1 MRISLITPSFNHDE
15 FIRRTIDSVLG
26 QAGDFEL
33 EYVVLDGG
41 STDRTKDILQSYGD
55 RLRWTSEPDG
65 GQVDAIN
72 SGLKKATGDVVGW
85 LNSDD
90 VLLPNSVQRVAN
102 CFRNN
107 PACEWVHGG
116 CQIIDRDDREIRSWV
131 SRYKRRHAMQYSRA
145 SLLSR
150 NFVSQMTVFWRRHA
164 MDAVGYL
171 DPELPLAFDYDY
183 WLRLS
188 KLGDPIYIDEPQ
200 AAFRWYETSK
210 SGANFKQQ
218 CLEDEA
224 ISKRHGNRSFGRI
237 LSKRMQNAA
246 RIAMYNAMSLTDRLR
261 STR

>member
-1 MRISLITPSFNHDE
+1 
-15 FIRRTIDSVLG
+15 
-26 QAGDFEL
+26 
-33 EYVVLDGG
+33 
-41 STDRTKDILQSYGD
+41 
-55 RLRWTSEPDG
+55 
-65 GQVDAIN
+65 
-72 SGLKKATGDVVGW
+72 
-85 LNSDD
+85 
-90 VLLPNSVQRVAN
+90 
-102 CFRNN
+102 
-107 PACEWVHGG
+107 
-116 CQIIDRDDREIRSWV
+116 
-131 SRYKRRHAMQYSRA
+131 
-145 SLLSR
+145 
-150 NFVSQMTVFWRRHA
+150 MTVFWRRHA

-224 ISKRHGNRSFGRI
+224 ISKRHGNGSIGGI

>member
-1 MRISLITPSFNHDE
+1 MKISLITPSFNHDE
-15 FIRRTIDSVLG
+15 FIQRTIDSVLG
-26 QAGDFEL
+26 QTGDFEL
-33 EYVVLDGG
+33 EYIVLDGC
-41 STDRTKDILQSYGD
+41 STDNSQNILRSYGD
-55 RLRWTSEPDG
+55 RLQFSSEPDG
-65 GQVDAIN
+65 GQIDAIN
-72 SGLKKATGDVVGW
+72 KGLKLITGEIVAW

-90 VLLPNSVQRVAN
+90 VLLPHSIQRVAD
-102 CFRNN
+102 CFRNH

-131 SRYKRRHAMQYSRA
+131 SRYKRHYAIRYSRD

-150 NFVSQMTVFWRRHA
+150 NFISQMTVFWRRHA
-164 MDAVGYL
+164 MDAIGYL

-188 KLGDPIYIDEPQ
+188 KLGEPIYIDEPQ
-200 AAFRWYETSK
+200 AAFRWYQTSK

-261 STR
+261 SPR